1 MQLPVFREHDL
12 PQAFETA
19 VIKKIAWR
27 ILPLILVA
35 YCIAYVDRANIAV
48 AALTMN
54 KDLGFSTLTYGLGAG
69 IFFLGYFIFEVPSN
83 LILERVGARWWVARP
98 NSEAR

>member
-1 MQLPVFREHDL
+1 M

-19 VIKKIAWR
+19 VIKKIAWC
-27 ILPLILVA
+27 ILPQILVA

-54 KDLGFSTLTYGLGAG
+54 KDLSFSTFTYGLGAG
-69 IFFLGYFIFEVPSN
+69 IFLG
-83 LILERVGARWWVARP
+83 RVG
-98 NSEAR
+98 

>member
-1 MQLPVFREHDL
+1 LQLPVFREHDV

-19 VIKKIAWR
+19 VIKKIAWP

-35 YCIAYVDRANIAV
+35 YCITYVDRANIAA

-54 KDLGFSTLTYGLGAG
+54 KDLGFSTFTYGLGAG
-69 IFFLGYFIFEVPSN
+69 IFFLGYFY
-83 LILERVGARWWVARP
+83 L
-98 NSEAR
+98 

>member
-1 MQLPVFREHDL
+1 M

-48 AALTMN
+48 AALRAPGHG
-54 KDLGFSTLTYGLGAG
+54 DRGFRLKATTVSGG
-69 IFFLGYFIFEVPSN
+69 
-83 LILERVGARWWVARP
+83 
-98 NSEAR
+98 

>member
-48 AALTMN
+48 AALEPAPEICT
-54 KDLGFSTLTYGLGAG
+54 G
-69 IFFLGYFIFEVPSN
+69 
-83 LILERVGARWWVARP
+83 R
-98 NSEAR
+98 